1 MVMDLEKSQGSWI
14 VDARD
19 GKRYLD
25 FYTFFATAP
34 LGHNHPR
41 LREAAFQAELGAIAV
56 NKPANSDIYTTAYA
70 EWVEAFATPRARP
83 AYLPH
88 LFWIDGG
95 ALAVENALK
104 AAFDWKVRKNLE
116 RGGAEKGSKVIHFKE
131 AFHGRSGYTLSLTN
145 TADPR
150 KHQYFPKFDWPRITN
165 PKITFPLDAE
175 NLAKVEHLEKVAL
188 AQIEAAIA
196 QDPDDIACLIIEPIQ
211 GEGGDNHFRPEF
223 FRGAA
228 PPGRPARVPAHLR
241 RGPDGLRR
249 HGQDGGPTSTSACA
263 PTSWS
268 SARRPSAAASPPA
281 PAWTRWRASSRS
293 PAASTA
299 PGAATWWTWS
309 AAGGSSRSCSRRA
322 WWSTAPARAS
332 GSSRAC
338 RRSTG
343 TSRTSPAT
351 PAAAASSAPWTWPP
365 PALRTATVSKAQDL
379 GMIILS
385 TGHQGLRFRPALNL
399 ATEDLDLG
407 VDLLRKSIQLA
418 AESVRPHMAEG
429 LVEVE
434 LYCDGACLGNPG
446 PGRLGLPA
454 AGRARP
460 RASRRR
466 RPAAPSPTPP
476 TTAWSSWRPSRASG
490 P

>member
-1 MVMDLEKSQGSWI
+1 MKKSQETQVRPAEVFDVLGRHLLVDGFHMVMDLEKSQGSWL

-41 LREAAFQAELGAIAV
+41 LREAAFQAELGSIAV

-70 EWVEAFATPRARP
+70 EWVEAFALRAAP
-83 AYLPH
+83 SFLPH

-150 KHQYFPKFDWPRITN
+150 KHQYYPKFPWPRVTN

-196 QDPDDIACLIIEPIQ
+196 EDPDDIACLIVEPIQ

-223 FRGAA
+223 FRE
-228 PPGRPARVPAHLR
+228 LR
-241 RGPDGLRR
+241 RLADANEFLLIFDEVQTGFGATGKWWAFEHFNVRPDILVFGKKTQCC
-249 HGQDGGPTSTSACA
+249 GI
-263 PTSWS
+263 
-268 SARRPSAAASPPA
+268 
-281 PAWTRWRASSRS
+281 
-293 PAASTA
+293 AASTRLDEVESVFKV
-299 PGAATWWTWS
+299 PSRINSTWGGNLVDMVRGRRIIDIMVTEDLVGHCATQGERLLKGLQEIHRDFPELTS
-309 AAGGSSRSCSRRA
+309 NPRGRGLFCALDM
-322 WWSTAPARAS
+322 AS
-332 GSSRAC
+332 
-338 RRSTG
+338 
-343 TSRTSPAT
+343 
-351 PAAAASSAPWTWPP
+351 
-365 PALRTATVSKAQDL
+365 PALRTATVAKAQDL

-407 VDLLRKSIQLA
+407 VELLHKSIQLA
-418 AESVRPHMAEG
+418 IEAARPHMAK
-429 LVEVE
+429 V
-434 LYCDGACLGNPG
+434 
-446 PGRLGLPA
+446 
-454 AGRARP
+454 
-460 RASRRR
+460 
-466 RPAAPSPTPP
+466 
-476 TTAWSSWRPSRASG
+476 
-490 P
+490 